1 LRVTHARA
9 LRGLAKS
16 LAAEQRRTSAHAD
29 RVETLVAEGRL
40 EDADVEVSKI
50 LLDVMVGKGGGTDQ
64 AAVRVTAAL
73 TMARAERGLHEDVEL
88 GLGALD
94 ALVDKIGREAAEL
107 GDSRLNGIAD
117 ALDAAG
123 QHDGGR
129 RAREIAKR
137 FAKRHERLRLS
148 GPPSE

>member
-1 LRVTHARA
+1 VTHARA

-16 LAAEQRRTSAHAD
+16 LAAEQRRTAAHAD
-29 RVETLVAEGRL
+29 RIEKLVAEGRL

-50 LLDVMVGKGGGTDQ
+50 LLDLMVGTGGGTDH

-94 ALVDKIGREAAEL
+94 ALVEKVGREAAEL

-117 ALDAAG
+117 ALDAVG

-129 RAREIAKR
+129 RARGIAKR
-137 FAKRHERLRLS
+137 FANRHELLLS
-148 GPPSE
+148 GPPSD